1 MATTQCPACEL
12 TVPYYCCEGLV
23 CPACGYDE
31 NQEMPAAQAG
41 PSGRTSSESPLNRP
55 VTEPPPASPST
66 R

>member
-1 MATTQCPACEL
+1 MATTQCPACAL

-31 NQEMPAAQAG
+31 SQEVPAAQAG
-41 PSGRTSSESPLNRP
+41 RARAESPANQP
-55 VTEPPPASPST
+55 ATEPPPANSST

>member
-1 MATTQCPACEL
+1 MATTQCPACAL

-31 NQEMPAAQAG
+31 SQEMPAAQAG
-41 PSGRTSSESPLNRP
+41 PSDRTRAESPASRS
-55 VTEPPPASPST
+55 VTEKPPTNPCN